1 MVVSN
6 QKQRKSSWKNIQLWL
21 ILSIETVGLI
31 GFVGE
36 TNYHFV
42 ERLIFLRLLRHNLN
56 LEFRNTK
63 LLRERKRGTF
73 ALRDIANIDQTPLPF
88 VLDDGRTYDD
98 KGSEEVWFSSN
109 KSSFDKRQSTIQLT
123 IFADA
128 IPRR

>member
-1 MVVSN
+1 M
-6 QKQRKSSWKNIQLWL
+6 
-21 ILSIETVGLI
+21 SIETVGLM
-31 GFVGE
+31 GFLGE
-36 TNYHFV
+36 KNYLFV

-98 KGSEEVWFSSN
+98 KGSEEVWFRSN

-128 IPRR
+128 VPRR

>member
-1 MVVSN
+1 MN
-6 QKQRKSSWKNIQLWL
+6 
-21 ILSIETVGLI
+21 IETVGLM
-31 GFVGE
+31 GFAGE

-42 ERLIFLRLLRHNLN
+42 ERLISLRLLRHNLN

-63 LLRERKRGTF
+63 LLRERKCGTF
-73 ALRDIANIDQTPLPF
+73 ALCDIANIDQTPLPF
-88 VLDDGRTYDD
+88 VLDDRRTFDD

-109 KSSFDKRQSTIQLT
+109 KSSFDKKQSTIQLT